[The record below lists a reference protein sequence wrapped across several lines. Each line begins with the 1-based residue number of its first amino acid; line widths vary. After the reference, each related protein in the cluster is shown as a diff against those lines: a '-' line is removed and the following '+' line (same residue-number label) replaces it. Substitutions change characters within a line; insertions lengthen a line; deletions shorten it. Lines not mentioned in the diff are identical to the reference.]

1 MAIDSTVEE
10 PILLA
15 DAAKLLPSRPHVST
29 LWRWFQRGVKGH
41 RLETLV
47 VGGKRYTSR
56 EALQRFADR
65 LTAASTGEPTSAR
78 TPRQR
83 QRQIEQAE
91 AELARS
97 GA

>member
-1 MAIDSTVEE
+1 MAIDLTIEE

-15 DAAKLLPSRPHVST
+15 DAAKLLPNRPHLST

-65 LTAASTGEPTSAR
+65 LTTSTAAPIAVR

-83 QRQIEQAE
+83 QREIEQAE
-91 AELARS
+91 AELAKS